1 MTKVVAIG
9 AGHGLGTPGKRTP
22 DGEHEWSF
30 NNKVVLAAIARLKQY
45 EGIKVV
51 RMDDP
56 TGKRDIPLNERTNKA
71 NAAKADVLVS
81 IHHNALTGKW
91 GQHTGTETYTY
102 LGEQPGSTKLAKE
115 VQPRLHKAYG
125 LKDRGIKQA
134 NFHMVRESNMPA
146 ILTEGGY
153 MDSSIDI
160 KALRDDNKLRD
171 AGVAIADGIAAYFG
185 LKVKGDDTKPK
196 PVETTKPAAK
206 PKKKTIDQMAQ
217 EVIAGKHGNGHT
229 TRRKSLGIS
238 QAKYDKVSAKVNA
251 HYGVKS
257 TPVKSS
263 KSIDQMAREVING
276 KHGNGHVNRR
286 KSLGVSQSV
295 YNQVRDRVNEMAAG
309 SPTPSKSIDQMAREV
324 IAGKHGNGN
333 AQRQKSLGVDNTT
346 YQKVRA
352 RVNQLV

>member
-153 MDSSIDI
+153 MDSNIDI

-171 AGVAIADGIAAYFG
+171 AGVAIADGIAQYFG
-185 LKVKGDDTKPK
+185 ISFNKDVEKPK
-196 PVETTKPAAK
+196 PVIVNPSNSK
-206 PKKKTIDQMAQ
+206 PKVKTIDQMAQ

-238 QAKYDKVSAKVNA
+238 QAEYDKVSAKVNA
-251 HYGVKS
+251 YYGVKS
-257 TPVKSS
+257 AAKHTLKSLNSIAQEVIDGKWGNGSDREKRLNKAGYNADKVQVKVNQLLSGGKPT
-263 KSIDQMAREVING
+263 KSIDQMAREVI
-276 KHGNGHVNRR
+276 
-286 KSLGVSQSV
+286 
-295 YNQVRDRVNEMAAG
+295 D
-309 SPTPSKSIDQMAREV
+309 
-324 IAGKHGNGN
+324 GKHGNGN